1 MRTYS
6 VIAMRQ
12 HSIQTKLV
20 LFFFI
25 LTIALFLSVGFLF
38 FGNTQKVIIDAKE
51 KELMTLSEETSN
63 KIERFLFERYGD
75 IEVMAQSP
83 ALNDMESKDNLKFD
97 YLESVRKAYK
107 TYDSIFVVDAS
118 GKIVISSGAIDKNQN
133 YIEIFQEVKQDEL
146 VESDFILFQD
156 SKRYGVYFAAPI
168 ISGEGNIIGAVVE
181 RMNLDAIE
189 NIVRNVHP
197 GREGYAYL
205 MDSKGKTIFFPEQ
218 SKYDGFQEIN
228 NQKECVI

>member
-1 MRTYS
+1 M
-6 VIAMRQ
+6 IAMRQ

-38 FGNTQKVIIDAKE
+38 FGNTQTVIISAKE

-63 KIERFLFERYGD
+63 KIERFIFERYGD

-83 ALNDMESKDNLKFD
+83 VLKNMESSDKLKFD
-97 YLESVRKAYK
+97 YLESVRNAYK
-107 TYDSIFVVDAS
+107 IYDSIFVIDAT
-118 GKIVISSGAIDKNQN
+118 GKIVISSGTIDKNQD
-133 YIEIFQEVKQDEL
+133 YIDLLQKVKQGDL
-146 VESDFILFQD
+146 IRSDFIFFQD
-156 SKRYGVYFAAPI
+156 SQRYGVYFAAPI
-168 ISGEGNIIGAVVE
+168 ISNNGDVIGAVVE

-197 GREGYAYL
+197 GRAGYAYL
-205 MDSKGKTIFFPEQ
+205 MDQSGKTIFFPEYN
-218 SKYDGFQEIN
+218 SNDGVIDIN
-228 NQKECVI
+228 QQKEGIIYLK